1 MQRMLYGKNRTQTL
15 KKAAFAVLCT
25 VLLMLFAGCN
35 EEKPTDIVE
44 DIRDIQDGQNGG
56 TTVVLGAADGYSA
69 SAEELDAAKS
79 TLTARLDAQGVIGFE
94 IEADHAAGQL
104 ILSFSS
110 EHDCIEADLDD
121 VCRIGMLTFREGSPY
136 GIDDGKT
143 YEDLPLVFSGAD
155 VESANAYYNSVE
167 GDYVIL
173 IVLKDSGKEAF
184 SEATA
189 RLYEE
194 NGVISIWM
202 DNECISYPK
211 VGAHITDGTAVISGG
226 FDVESAVELANLIN
240 GGALPFEL
248 TYGIV
253 E

>member
-1 MQRMLYGKNRTQTL
+1 MLYEKNRTQTL

-35 EEKPTDIVE
+35 EERPTDIDE
-44 DIRDIQDGQNGG
+44 DIRDIQNIQADQNGG
-56 TTVVLGAADGYSA
+56 TTVVLGAADGYTVSD
-69 SAEELDAAKS
+69 EELDAAKS

-110 EHDCIEADLDD
+110 EQDCIEADLDD
-121 VCRIGMLTFREGSPY
+121 VCRIGMLTFREGAPSAI
-136 GIDDGKT
+136 GEGET
-143 YEDLPLVFSGAD
+143 CEDLPLVFSGAD

-194 NGVISIWM
+194 NGVISVWI
-202 DNECISYPK
+202 DDECISYPK

-226 FDVESAVELANLIN
+226 FDVESAADLADLIN

-248 TYGIV
+248 TYRIV